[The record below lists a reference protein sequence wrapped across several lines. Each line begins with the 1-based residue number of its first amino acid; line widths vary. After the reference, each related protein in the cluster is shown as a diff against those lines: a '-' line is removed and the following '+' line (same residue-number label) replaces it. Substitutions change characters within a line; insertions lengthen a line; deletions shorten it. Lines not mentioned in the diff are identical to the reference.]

1 MWFLL
6 NGKRTEIPPGFADA
20 ALLWLLRDR
29 FELHGAKYGCGVGS
43 CGACTVHV
51 EGEAA
56 LSCLLTARDVQ
67 GKRVVT
73 LEGLGEGRPN
83 GLHPVQRAWIEES
96 VPQCGYCQSG
106 QIMTAAALLA
116 KNPNPDAEVVAEIMD
131 PVICR
136 CGTHG
141 RIRAAIDRAG
151 KLLKGGA

>member
-6 NGKRTEIPPGFADA
+6 NGKRTEIPPDFADD

-29 FELHGAKYGCGVGS
+29 FELNGAKYGCGVGS

-51 EGEAA
+51 EGEASF
-56 LSCLLTARDVQ
+56 SCLLTASDVQ

-73 LEGLGEGRPN
+73 LEGLGEGHPD

-106 QIMTAAALLA
+106 QVMTAAALLA
-116 KNPNPDAEVVAEIMD
+116 KSPNPDAGMVAEAMD
-131 PVICR
+131 LVICR

-141 RIRAAIDRAG
+141 RIRAAIARVG